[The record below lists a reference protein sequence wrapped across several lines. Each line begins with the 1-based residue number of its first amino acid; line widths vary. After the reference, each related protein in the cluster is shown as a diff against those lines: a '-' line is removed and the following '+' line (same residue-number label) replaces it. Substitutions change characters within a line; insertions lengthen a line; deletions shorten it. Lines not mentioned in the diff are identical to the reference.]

1 MRLSKLFLLVILLSA
16 PSGIEILAQ
25 TNSLYQVANRLFQQQ
40 RYEEALP
47 ILTSIHRQEPQIFEF
62 LNLLV
67 ECHLQLKQYDSAE
80 NIIKQSLQ
88 NGINVGF
95 VNILLGE
102 LYYIQG
108 DTTKAFDV
116 WENNLRLSSKNMS
129 VYYNTAE
136 SMTKLKEFDR
146 AVEVLL
152 TSRKILDNDDL
163 FLMDV
168 PNIYMQAG
176 KYPEAIAQWLTNIEK
191 NTQLATIFKQTLIRY
206 NDPLLYEDSIAEIEF
221 KLREIPINDKIYS
234 TFFDLQNWL
243 LFENKLYKRAF
254 SAALKYEK
262 STTEFNFKLEEIGYQ
277 LLDNKQFDLALKAFS
292 LYRDS
297 AHLEKKMMVYDNM
310 ANVYAQWAKH
320 SQDFNLSSNNEIYQL
335 YSKSLAILDTLIES
349 HSNYRNIG
357 DIYLRK
363 AELSFDQL
371 YDLDSAKEAVE
382 LFKSEPYTKGTAQAH
397 YLQGRIFLAENEY
410 LRARIEF
417 TRSNRL
423 AGTGELAE
431 KTRYFLALADFY
443 SGDYEF
449 AKIQLKTLSRKN
461 TSFYAN
467 EALKLRLWLQEG
479 TTIDTSGKQIQIFAD
494 GIKQLNT
501 NPIKFDDTIFLDFL
515 DNHPNTKY
523 EDDVLVAVAMQFD
536 QLSPRFMSYLNKFL
550 DSNSPSPLREN
561 LLWLR
566 ANKYEYASQSGALNT
581 MKNNNTNNSDCN
593 STPNC
598 ENMRLVPTARE
609 LYEELIMEF
618 PNGFYAPYA
627 RKKLIEIP
635 L

>member
-1 MRLSKLFLLVILLSA
+1 MRLSKLFLFLIFLS
-16 PSGIEILAQ
+16 PSFGIEIFAQ
-25 TNSLYQVANRLFQQQ
+25 TNGSYQVANRLFQQQ

-67 ECHLQLKQYDSAE
+67 ECHLQLKQYNIAE
-80 NIIKQSLQ
+80 DFIKKSLQ
-88 NGINVGF
+88 NGVNVGF
-95 VNILLGE
+95 TNILLGE
-102 LYYIQG
+102 LYYIEG
-108 DTTKAFDV
+108 DTTKAFSV

-129 VYYNTAE
+129 LYFNTAK
-136 SMTKLKEFDR
+136 SMTKFKEFDR

-152 TSRKILDNDDL
+152 VGRKKLGNDDL

-176 KYPEAIAQWLTNIEK
+176 KYPEALAQWLTNIEK
-191 NTQLATIFKQTLIRY
+191 NTRLATIFKRTLIRY

-221 KLREIPINDKIYS
+221 KLREISINDKKYS

-262 STTEFNFKLEEIGYQ
+262 STTDFNFKLEEIGYQ
-277 LLDNKQFDLALKAFS
+277 LLDNKQFDLALQAFS
-292 LYRDS
+292 FYRNS
-297 AHLEKKMMVYDNM
+297 AHLEKKMMVYDNI

-320 SQDFNLSSNNEIYQL
+320 LQDYNLSSNSEIHQL
-335 YSKSLAILDTLIES
+335 YSKSLALLDTLIES

-357 DIYLRK
+357 DVYLRK
-363 AELSFDQL
+363 AELSFDEL
-371 YDLDSAKEAVE
+371 YDLNSAREAVD
-382 LFKSEPYTKGTAQAH
+382 LFNSEPYTKGTAQAH
-397 YLQGRIFLAENEY
+397 YLQGRILLAENEY
-410 LRARIEF
+410 LKARIEF

-479 TTIDTSGKQIQIFAD
+479 TTIDTTGKQIQIFAD

-501 NPIKFDDTIFLDFL
+501 NPIEFDDDFFLDFL
-515 DNHPNTKY
+515 DTYPNTMFK
-523 EDDVLVAVAMQFD
+523 DDILVAVAIQFD
-536 QLSPRFMSYLNKFL
+536 QLSPRFMSYLNEFL
-550 DSNSPSPLREN
+550 DSNSLSPLREN

-566 ANKYEYASQSGALNT
+566 ATKSEYLSQTSTPNSMIDRT
-581 MKNNNTNNSDCN
+581 ITNSDCIP
-593 STPNC
+593 SANC
-598 ENMRLVPTARE
+598 ENIKLVPTARE
-609 LYEELIMEF
+609 LYEALIMEF

-627 RKKLIEIP
+627 RKKLIELP